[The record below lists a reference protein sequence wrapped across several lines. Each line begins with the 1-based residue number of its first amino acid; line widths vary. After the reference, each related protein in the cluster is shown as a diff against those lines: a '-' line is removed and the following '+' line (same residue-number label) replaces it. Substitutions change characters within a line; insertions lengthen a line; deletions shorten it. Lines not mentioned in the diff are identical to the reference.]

1 MLDTV
6 CEQCYREEFCF
17 EFQKTEATVRR
28 ATTALTTTT
37 TRTSEYN
44 SNLVD

>member
-17 EFQKTEATVRR
+17 EFQKTEATVTR
-28 ATTALTTTT
+28 ATTALTTTSG
-37 TRTSEYN
+37 TSKQN
-44 SNLVD
+44 SNFVD